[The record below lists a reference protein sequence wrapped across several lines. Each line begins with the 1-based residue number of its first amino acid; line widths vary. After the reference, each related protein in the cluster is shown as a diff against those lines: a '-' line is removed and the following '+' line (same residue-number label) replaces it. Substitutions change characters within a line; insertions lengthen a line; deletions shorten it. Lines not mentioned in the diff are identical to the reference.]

1 MKRDWN
7 LIKELLL
14 RIECLEFGHHF
25 APKALAEYCPRV
37 VQDHLRLMHNA
48 GLIACTLEQVG
59 KGEPELAAHRLTAQG
74 QDLLSNIRDSD
85 WRKYS
90 LHDHANTCTQTD
102 LRQMAGGA
110 HDVHS

>member
-14 RIECLEFGHHF
+14 RIECLEFGHSF
-25 APKALAEYCPRV
+25 TQKALAEHCPRA

-48 GLIACTLEQVG
+48 GLIACTLGQVE
-59 KGEPELAAHRLTAQG
+59 KGQAELIAHHLTAQG

-90 LHDHANTCTQTD
+90 LLDHANPYIPTD
-102 LRQMAGGA
+102 LRQIA
-110 HDVHS
+110 